1 MKRASKKQR
10 EIRFHSGKCG
20 RIICVNSYAEQE
32 YAKKLEADDRVENY
46 EENAYWDFAHAV
58 LYASIPARDSH
69 PDSAPTARH
78 SPIQS
83 A

>member
-1 MKRASKKQR
+1 MTFAAL
-10 EIRFHSGKCG
+10 IPM
-20 RIICVNSYAEQE
+20 RIYRMLHTMGNTMGGGESIGFTI
-32 YAKKLEADDRVENY
+32 L
-46 EENAYWDFAHAV
+46 V